1 MMEHCGTKKIET
13 ERLILRHF
21 MSDDAQLMFR
31 NWASDCEVTRF
42 LTWRAHMNT
51 EVSRYVMDEWVNSYT
66 DEKFYQW
73 AIVPKDVGEPI
84 GSIAC
89 VSMNEDVGCVQIGY
103 CIGRKWW
110 HMGYTSEALKAVI
123 DFFFDEVGADRIEAR
138 HDPRNP
144 HSGGVMKKCGMP
156 VYPADLGLSVEDTIH
171 ALLGSREIRDKYL
184 TSSML
189 WDLGLLGETAEKLP
203 CP

>member
-144 HSGGVMKKCGMP
+144 HSGGVMKKCGMKYEGTLRRSDRNNQG
-156 VYPADLGLSVEDTIH
+156 VCDACYYSVLRCERQ
-171 ALLGSREIRDKYL
+171 G
-184 TSSML
+184 
-189 WDLGLLGETAEKLP
+189 
-203 CP
+203 